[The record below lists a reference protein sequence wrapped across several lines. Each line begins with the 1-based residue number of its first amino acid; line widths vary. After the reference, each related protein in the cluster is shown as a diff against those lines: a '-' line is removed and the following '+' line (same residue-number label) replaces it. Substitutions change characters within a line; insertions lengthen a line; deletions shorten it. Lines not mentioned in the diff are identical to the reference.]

1 MSTTG
6 PLDGLIVIDLTR
18 VLAGPYATMVM
29 ADLGARV
36 IKVEMPGS
44 GDDAR
49 AFGPFVKG
57 KSAYFGSLNRGKESI
72 ALNLKAPDD
81 RAVFENLI
89 RQGDILVENYRPG
102 TLDKLGFGWGALQA
116 LNPGLIYA
124 AISGFGQTGPYRN
137 LPAYDMVV
145 QAMGGIMSVTGH
157 PGNEPARVGTSIGD
171 ITAGLFALSGI
182 LAAVVNRGR
191 TGRGMMVDV
200 GMLDCQ
206 VAVLENAVSRYLS
219 DNQIPQPLGAR
230 HPSITPFDAF
240 RANNDYLVIAAGNDT
255 LFNKLCEALDRS
267 DLAADERFASNDSR
281 TQYYPDLKAEIEN
294 SLRSKS
300 VSEWLVILQ
309 RAGVPCGPINNIE
322 QVVNDEQIA
331 ARNMIIHSR
340 DNNDDD
346 LRMTGNPIK
355 FTGFDD
361 PRERAAAP
369 ELDADREQILALAAS
384 PKRTPS
390 V

>member
-1 MSTTG
+1 MSTSG
-6 PLDGLIVIDLTR
+6 PLEGLTVIDLTR

-49 AFGPFVKG
+49 KFGPFVNG
-57 KSAYFGSLNRGKESI
+57 KSAYFGSLNRGKQSI

-81 RAVFENLI
+81 RVVFEDLI
-89 RQGDILVENYRPG
+89 RQADILVENYRPG
-102 TLDKLGFGWGALQA
+102 TMDKLGFGWSALQD
-116 LNPGLIYA
+116 LNPKLIYA

-171 ITAGLFALSGI
+171 ITAGLFGLSGV
-182 LAAVVNRGR
+182 LAAVVNRER
-191 TGRGMMVDV
+191 TGQGMMVDV

-219 DNQIPQPLGAR
+219 DNQVPQPLGAR

-240 RANNDYLVIAAGNDT
+240 RANNDHIVIAAGNDT
-255 LFNKLCEALDRS
+255 LFNKLCDALDRP

-281 TQYYPDLKAEIEN
+281 TQNYAALKPEIEN
-294 SLRSKS
+294 SLQCKS
-300 VSEWLVILQ
+300 VGEWLAILQ
-309 RAGVPCGPINNIE
+309 HAGVPCGPINNIE
-322 QVVNDEQIA
+322 QVVNDEQIT

-340 DNNDDD
+340 GNNEAD

-355 FTGFDD
+355 FSGFDD
-361 PRERAAAP
+361 PRERSAAP
-369 ELDADREQILALAAS
+369 ELDADREQILTLAAS
-384 PKRTPS
+384 PKRS
-390 V
+390 R

>member
-1 MSTTG
+1 MSTSG
-6 PLDGLIVIDLTR
+6 PLDGLTVIDLTR

-49 AFGPFVKG
+49 KFGPFVNG

-72 ALNLKAPDD
+72 ALDLKAPDD
-81 RAVFENLI
+81 RVVFEDLI

-102 TLDKLGFGWGALQA
+102 TMDKLGFGWSALQD
-116 LNPGLIYA
+116 LNPKLIYA

-157 PGNEPARVGTSIGD
+157 PGNEPVRVGTSIGD
-171 ITAGLFALSGI
+171 ITAGLFGLSGV
-182 LAAVVNRGR
+182 LAAVVNRDR
-191 TGRGMMVDV
+191 TGQGMMVDV

-219 DNQIPQPLGAR
+219 DNQVPQPLGAR

-240 RANNDYLVIAAGNDT
+240 RINNDHIVIAAGNDT
-255 LFNKLCEALDRS
+255 LFNKLCAALDRP
-267 DLAADERFASNDSR
+267 DLAADERFASNDLR
-281 TQYYPDLKAEIEN
+281 TQNYADLKPEIEN
-294 SLRSKS
+294 GLQCKS
-300 VSEWLVILQ
+300 VGEWLVILQ
-309 RAGVPCGPINNIE
+309 HAGVPCGPINNIE
-322 QVVNDEQIA
+322 QVVNDEQIT

-340 DNNDDD
+340 GNNEAD

-355 FTGFDD
+355 FSGFDD
-361 PRERAAAP
+361 PRERSAAP
-369 ELDADREQILALAAS
+369 QLDADRKQILALAAS
-384 PKRTPS
+384 PKRLR
-390 V
+390 